1 MLDAIIRGSLRHRF
15 AVLVAAFALLVSGA
29 LLTRRLPVDV
39 FPDLS
44 APTVTVITE
53 AQGLAPEEVELLV
66 TFPVESALNGAPDVR
81 RLRSVSGAGIAVVW
95 VEFAWGQDVYRARQ
109 VVSERLQGVAL
120 PAGVERPALGPI
132 SSIMG
137 EITFLA
143 LTTDRLSA
151 MELRRVAET
160 QVRRSL
166 LALPGVSQV
175 VPIGGDVREFLVELD
190 PSAVVEAG
198 LSVDEVVAALEQAS
212 AVPAAGFH
220 VEAGQ
225 EYLVRGR
232 SRARSAQELGATV
245 LRVEGGVP
253 LRVSQVASVRESPEP
268 ARGTA
273 SYRGRPAVVLSVQKQ
288 PGVNTLELTAQ
299 VDRVLH
305 DLQRTL
311 PAGVAIETE
320 NFRQAD
326 FIGVAIRNV
335 SVALRDGAVLVLIVL
350 FLFLGN
356 LRTTLISAIAIPL
369 SLVAG
374 VVVIS
379 ALGGSLNTM
388 TLGGFTIAI
397 GALVD
402 DAIIDVENVF
412 RRLRENHRR
421 PEAER
426 RSLLDVVFRASS
438 EVRTAILFAT
448 LVIALVFLPLLVL
461 PGIEGRLLRPLGI
474 AYLASLLGSLVVA
487 LSVTPVLCHLLLR
500 SDALLESQEPWLLR
514 QVKRAYVPTLA
525 FALAHRRLVLGGAAA
540 AVAVALG
547 LVPSLG
553 RSFLP
558 PFNEGS
564 LTIGLV
570 SPPGTPLGDGDALGG
585 QVERALLAFPEVV
598 STSRRTGRAEKD
610 EHVQG
615 VNASEMEVVLRAGR
629 PREELL
635 AEMRRSVG
643 LIPGVA
649 ASFGQPISHRI
660 DHMISGSK
668 TNLAIKLYG
677 PDLAVLRSLSA
688 RAERILREVPGL
700 VDVGNQ
706 EQASVPQLLVD
717 FDREAMARHGLRPA
731 DVGRSLE
738 ALFQGTPAG
747 EIVEGGLASRVV
759 VRFPERLRE
768 RREDVA
774 ALPVTT
780 PTGAVL
786 RLGDVARVRFDLGPG
801 LVRRENVQRVA
812 MLTANVASAD
822 LAGTVEAARRAM
834 AAGLELPEGYQ
845 VAFGGQFEE
854 AARSQENLVWLGGA
868 ILAAMYGLLFFAFRS
883 HRHTAIVLVNLPLA
897 LIGGVLALAL
907 SGTGLSVASTVGF
920 ITLFGIAIRNGVL
933 LVSHYEHL
941 VRDEGMALVEAV
953 VRGSA
958 ERLAAVLMTA
968 LTAGLALIPLILAGH
983 EAGNEIQSPMAI
995 VILGGLLSSTFLNL
1009 VVVPVLFA
1017 RWGREDGPAQNA

>member
-1 MLDAIIRGSLRHRF
+1 
-15 AVLVAAFALLVSGA
+15 
-29 LLTRRLPVDV
+29 
-39 FPDLS
+39 
-44 APTVTVITE
+44 
-53 AQGLAPEEVELLV
+53 
-66 TFPVESALNGAPDVR
+66 
-81 RLRSVSGAGIAVVW
+81 
-95 VEFAWGQDVYRARQ
+95 
-109 VVSERLQGVAL
+109 
-120 PAGVERPALGPI
+120 
-132 SSIMG
+132 
-137 EITFLA
+137 
-143 LTTDRLSA
+143 
-151 MELRRVAET
+151 
-160 QVRRSL
+160 
-166 LALPGVSQV
+166 
-175 VPIGGDVREFLVELD
+175 
-190 PSAVVEAG
+190 
-198 LSVDEVVAALEQAS
+198 
-212 AVPAAGFH
+212 
-220 VEAGQ
+220 
-225 EYLVRGR
+225 
-232 SRARSAQELGATV
+232 
-245 LRVEGGVP
+245 
-253 LRVSQVASVRESPEP
+253 
-268 ARGTA
+268 
-273 SYRGRPAVVLSVQKQ
+273 
-288 PGVNTLELTAQ
+288 
-299 VDRVLH
+299 
-305 DLQRTL
+305 
-311 PAGVAIETE
+311 
-320 NFRQAD
+320 
-326 FIGVAIRNV
+326 
-335 SVALRDGAVLVLIVL
+335 
-350 FLFLGN
+350 
-356 LRTTLISAIAIPL
+356 
-369 SLVAG
+369 
-374 VVVIS
+374 
-379 ALGGSLNTM
+379 
-388 TLGGFTIAI
+388 
-397 GALVD
+397 
-402 DAIIDVENVF
+402 
-412 RRLRENHRR
+412 
-421 PEAER
+421 
-426 RSLLDVVFRASS
+426 VVFRASS